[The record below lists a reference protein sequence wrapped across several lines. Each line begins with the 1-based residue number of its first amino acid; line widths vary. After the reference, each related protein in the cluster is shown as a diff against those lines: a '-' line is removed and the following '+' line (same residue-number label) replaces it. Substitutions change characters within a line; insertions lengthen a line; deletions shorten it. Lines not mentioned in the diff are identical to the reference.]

1 MKIEEGKRLAMTAL
15 VVIVN
20 SLLIALNNKLGLGLD
35 AATITALAGSI
46 GAVASVYIWGQTRT
60 DQCQTRTDQTE
71 KKDE

>member
-60 DQCQTRTDQTE
+60 DQTE

>member
-35 AATITALAGSI
+35 AATIATLAGGI
-46 GAVASVYIWGQTRT
+46 AAVPAMYIWGQTRT
-60 DQCQTRTDQTE
+60 DLTE

>member
-20 SLLIALNNKLGLGLD
+20 SLLIALNNRLGLGLD

-60 DQCQTRTDQTE
+60 DLTE